1 MRFVMLFFYRIILD
15 FRLQFFNNV
24 ARVKPS
30 RWEIYCHASNDGKRE
45 WINNECR
52 ILNDEC

>member
-30 RWEIYCHASNDGKRE
+30 RWEIYCHASNYGKRE
-45 WINNECR
+45 GINNECR